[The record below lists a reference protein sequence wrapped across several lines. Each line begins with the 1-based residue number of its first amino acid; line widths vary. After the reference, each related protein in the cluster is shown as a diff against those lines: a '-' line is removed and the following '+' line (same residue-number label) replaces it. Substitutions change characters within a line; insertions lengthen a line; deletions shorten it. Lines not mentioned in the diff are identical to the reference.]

1 MLQSIRSASQHWLGK
16 VVLTV
21 IFTFLIAG
29 VAIFGVE
36 EFFRGG
42 SSTTVATVGK
52 TPISAEEV
60 RTAYQNQL
68 QRYQAQLKRTL
79 TPDQARA
86 MGLERQVLAQLIT
99 EAALDQKTHDLGL
112 AVSDAAVLRAIQEEP
127 SFKNANGSFDR
138 VLFFQTL
145 QRAGL
150 NEAMFVREQR
160 SVIARLQLAD
170 AIVAE
175 PPVPQAMREA
185 VHRYSTE
192 RRDAAVLT
200 LAPAAAGE
208 IPASTDEELKAYY
221 DNNKASFRAPE
232 YRSLNLLVLDPAA
245 LAKPDEVSDEEARKV
260 YDANQSRFGQAE
272 RRTIQQISF
281 PDEAAAR
288 EARVKIESGETPFET
303 VAAERGLD
311 PKQLDLGTLTK
322 AELFDPA
329 VGNAAFALEQGKVS
343 EPVKGRFGTVLL
355 RVTAIEPGTVKPF
368 DEVKDEI
375 RREIA
380 LRRVRDGGFDKVQDA
395 IEDARSAAKPLA
407 EIAKDQGLALLS
419 IPAVDTQ
426 GNDPS
431 GQPVAGIPDKETT
444 LPAAFRADVGN
455 DTEVLRTKTGGAIW
469 YDVVKIDPSH
479 EKPLAEVRDEAVKG
493 WTKAEVEKRLVAK
506 SKELTERLDKG
517 EAIETVA
524 QEAGLPLK
532 TVTEI
537 ARNQNKDD
545 LSSDIV
551 ERIFTTPVGKAASAP
566 AGEGRAVFK
575 VTAANVPAF
584 VPGTPSDGQL
594 VNSLRTALADDLLG
608 EFIAEVQKS
617 AGVSVNQTALR
628 RALGGEY

>member
-16 VVLTV
+16 VVLSV

-42 SSTTVATVGK
+42 SSTAVATVGK

-99 EAALDQKTHDLGL
+99 EAALDQKTTDLGL
-112 AVSDAAVLRAIQEEP
+112 AVSDATVLRAIQDEP

-138 VLFFQTL
+138 ALFFQTL

-175 PPVPQAMREA
+175 MPVPQAIREA

-200 LAPAAAGE
+200 LAPSAAGE
-208 IPASTDEELKAYY
+208 IPAPTDEALNAYY
-221 DNNKASFRAPE
+221 ENNKASFRAPE

-245 LAKPDEVSDEEARKV
+245 LAKPDEVSDDEARKV
-260 YDANQSRFGQAE
+260 YEANPGRFGKAE

-281 PDEAAAR
+281 PDEATAA
-288 EARVKIESGETPFET
+288 EARAKIESGETPFET
-303 VAAERGLD
+303 VAADRGLD
-311 PKQLDLGTLTK
+311 PKQLDLGTMTK

-375 RREIA
+375 RKEIA
-380 LRRVRDGGFDKVQDA
+380 LKRVRDGGFDKVQDA
-395 IEDARSAAKPLA
+395 IEDARASAKPLA
-407 EIAKDQGLALLS
+407 EIAKDQGLTLVS
-419 IPAVDTQ
+419 IPAVDAQ

-455 DTEVLRTKTGGAIW
+455 DTEVLRTKAGGAIW

-479 EKPLAEVRDEAVKG
+479 EKPLAEVRDEVVKG
-493 WTKAEVEKRLVAK
+493 WTAAEIEKRLVAK

-524 QEAGLPLK
+524 QEAGVPLK
-532 TVTEI
+532 TITEI
-537 ARNQNKDD
+537 GRNQAKDD
-545 LSSDIV
+545 LSTEIV

-575 VTAANVPAF
+575 VTAATMPAF

-594 VNSLRTALADDLLG
+594 VTSLRTALADDVLG

-617 AGVSVNQTALR
+617 AGVNVNQTALR
-628 RALGGEY
+628 RAFGGEY

>member
-1 MLQSIRSASQHWLGK
+1 MLQSIRNASQHWLGK

-42 SSTTVATVGK
+42 SSTAVATVGK
-52 TPISAEEV
+52 TPISAEEL
-60 RTAYQNQL
+60 RNAYQNQL

-79 TPDQARA
+79 TPEQARGL
-86 MGLERQVLAQLIT
+86 GLERQVLSQLIT
-99 EAALDQKTHDLGL
+99 EAALDQKTRDLGL

-127 SFKNANGSFDR
+127 SFKNANGAFDR
-138 VLFFQTL
+138 ALFFQTL

-160 SVIARLQLAD
+160 AVIARLQLAD

-175 PPVPQAMREA
+175 LPVPQAMREA

-192 RRDAAVLT
+192 RRSASVLT
-200 LAPAAAGE
+200 LAPAIAGE
-208 IPASTDEELKAYY
+208 IPAPNDDELKAYY
-221 DNNKASFRAPE
+221 DNNKSAFRAPE
-232 YRSLNLLVLDPAA
+232 YRSLNLLVLDSEA
-245 LAKPDEVSDEEARKV
+245 LAKPDDVSDEEARKI
-260 YDANQSRFGQAE
+260 YEANRDRFGQPE
-272 RRTIQQISF
+272 RRMIQQISF
-281 PDEAAAR
+281 PDEAAAQ
-288 EARVKIESGETPFET
+288 EARAKIEGGQTPFEA

-322 AELFDPA
+322 SELFDPA
-329 VGNAAFALEQGKVS
+329 VADAAFALEQGKVS

-355 RVTAIEPGTVKPF
+355 RVTAIEPGTTKPF

-375 RREIA
+375 RRQIA
-380 LRRVRDGGFDKVQDA
+380 LQRVRDGGFDKAQDA
-395 IEDARSAAKPLA
+395 IEDARASAKPLA
-407 EIAKDQGLALLS
+407 EIAKDQGLTLLS
-419 IPAVDTQ
+419 IPAVDAK
-426 GNDPS
+426 GDDPS
-431 GQPVAGIPDKETT
+431 GKPVEGIPDKDTT

-455 DTEVLRTKTGGAIW
+455 DTEALRTKNGGAIW

-479 EKPLAEVRDEAVKG
+479 EKPLAEVRDEAVRG

-532 TVTEI
+532 AVTEI
-537 ARNQNKDD
+537 ARNQSKDD
-545 LSSDIV
+545 LSTDII

-566 AGEGRAVFK
+566 SGVGRDVFK
-575 VTAANVPAF
+575 VTAATMPAF
-584 VPGTPSDGQL
+584 VPGTPTDHQL
-594 VNSLRTALADDLLG
+594 MTSLRTALADDVLG
-608 EFIAEVQKS
+608 EFITEVQKS

>member
-99 EAALDQKTHDLGL
+99 EAALDQKTRDLGL

-138 VLFFQTL
+138 TLFFQTL

-170 AIVAE
+170 AIVAD

-185 VHRYSTE
+185 VHRYSLE

-200 LAPAAAGE
+200 LAPSAAGE
-208 IPASTDEELKAYY
+208 IPAPTDDELKAYY
-221 DNNKASFRAPE
+221 DNNKVSFRAPE
-232 YRSLNLLVLDPAA
+232 YRSLNLLVLEPAA

-260 YDANQSRFGQAE
+260 YDANQSRFGKAE

-281 PDEAAAR
+281 PDETAAS
-288 EARVKIESGETPFET
+288 EARAKIESGETPFEA

-311 PKQLDLGTLTK
+311 PKQLDLGTLAK

-329 VGNAAFALEQGKVS
+329 IGNAAFALEPGKVS

-355 RVTAIEPGTVKPF
+355 RVTSIEPGTVKPF

-375 RREIA
+375 RKEIA
-380 LRRVRDGGFDKVQDA
+380 LRRVREGGFDKVQDA

-407 EIAKDQGLALLS
+407 EIAKDQGLTLLS
-419 IPAVDTQ
+419 IPAVDAQ

-493 WTKAEVEKRLVAK
+493 WTRAEVEKRLVAK

-532 TVTEI
+532 TVTDI

-566 AGEGRAVFK
+566 SGEGRAVFK
-575 VTAANVPAF
+575 VAAATVPAF

-594 VNSLRTALADDLLG
+594 VNSLRTALADDMLG

-617 AGVSVNQTALR
+617 AGVNVNQTALR